1 MIFYS
6 PNILDSPILPPAEAA
21 HAIRVLRMGE
31 GAEILVADG
40 KGSFFRAQIR
50 RADPGNCILNIIES
64 IVQPPLWTNSLHIAI
79 APTKNA
85 DRTEWF
91 CEKATEMGV
100 NRISL
105 LRCARSERRE
115 IKTERLEKVMV
126 SAMKQSGK
134 ALLPALDQV
143 ADFAGF
149 ALRYNPPQKFIAHC
163 DEAGEGKLPL
173 HKVCR
178 PADTLI
184 LIGPEGDFSPEE
196 IVMALKAGFAPVSL
210 GPSRLRT
217 ETAGLAACMIWH
229 VATG

>member
-1 MIFYS
+1 M
-6 PNILDSPILPPAEAA
+6 
-21 HAIRVLRMGE
+21 
-31 GAEILVADG
+31 
-40 KGSFFRAQIR
+40 
-50 RADPGNCILNIIES
+50 
-64 IVQPPLWTNSLHIAI
+64 QPPLWTNCLHIAI

-91 CEKATEMGV
+91 CEKATEIGV

-105 LRCARSERRE
+105 LKCARSERRE
-115 IKTERLEKVMV
+115 MKTERLEKVMI

-134 ALLPALDQV
+134 ALLPTLDPIT
-143 ADFAGF
+143 DFGNF
-149 ALRYNPPQKFIAHC
+149 LQHNNPPQKFIAHC
-163 DEAGEGKLPL
+163 DEADAEKLLLGKA
-173 HKVCR
+173 CR

-184 LIGPEGDFSPEE
+184 LIGPEGDFSPDE
-196 IVMALKAGFAPVSL
+196 IAVALKSGFTPVSL